1 MYLISSLSIYVEKDL
16 RRPYVKK
23 PPWYCPAQGCMHR
36 YPQKSPSKPPM
47 ILGILSLISPE
58 MGSDVKYADVL
69 AIA

>member
-1 MYLISSLSIYVEKDL
+1 
-16 RRPYVKK
+16 
-23 PPWYCPAQGCMHR
+23 MHR